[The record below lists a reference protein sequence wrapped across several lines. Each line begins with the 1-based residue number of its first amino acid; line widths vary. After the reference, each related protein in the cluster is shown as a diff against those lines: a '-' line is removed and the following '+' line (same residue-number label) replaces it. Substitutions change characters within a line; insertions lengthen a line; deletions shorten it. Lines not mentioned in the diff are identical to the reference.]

1 MITKKEL
8 FSFIT
13 TYQSFEKAIERM
25 EEAISGSKYG
35 CNLFESDW
43 YNSVGKMFDVF
54 LESHFTEVGRD
65 LIYYYLFENCEH
77 IIYEK
82 NDNNLF
88 DKEKEKIYKLNSIDD
103 LWNYMTNSKRIKDY
117 VKEINN

>member
-8 FSFIT
+8 HSFIIAH
-13 TYQSFEKAIERM
+13 QSFEEAIERI

-43 YNSVGKMFDVF
+43 YNSVGKMFDIF
-54 LESHFTEVGRD
+54 LESHFTEAGCD
-65 LIYYYLFENCEH
+65 LIYWWLYENVDK

-82 NDNNLF
+82 VDPDLF
-88 DKEKEKIYKLNSIDD
+88 NGETEVEYNVENFDD
-103 LWNYMTNSKRIKDY
+103 LWNYMIKHKEDY
-117 VKEINN
+117 FKND